1 MAGTDKKT
9 TGTQSSGTKIQT
21 AKTTKPDI
29 KALQDQYLKRTGA
42 STSTPAVSAY
52 TPQDA
57 DATIQDVYQQLLGRN
72 AMGSEYQRALQV
84 YNSQSA
90 QTGYQGRNQAIENL
104 IQSTPEYQARSQN
117 QWLETI
123 YNNLATK
130 MARAR

>member
-1 MAGTDKKT
+1 MTDTKKT
-9 TGTQSSGTKIQT
+9 TGTTIQT
-21 AKTTKPDI
+21 AKTSSPDV
-29 KALQDQYLKRTGA
+29 KTLLDQVAKMGVGK
-42 STSTPAVSAY
+42 TSTGTVNPY

-57 DATIQDVYQQLLGRN
+57 DATIQDMYQQLLGRN
-72 AMGSEYQRALQV
+72 AMGAEYQRALQV

-90 QTGYQGRNQAIENL
+90 QTGYQGRGQAIENI

-123 YNNLATK
+123 YNDLATK